1 MEKQF
6 FELLSKSNALEKTGK
21 FLQDEDP
28 EAFELLLKF
37 LVTIEGN
44 FHYLERNEYKNL
56 ARDFLDGQITAD
68 DFSYS
73 FLAIYE
79 GICKKITE
87 LKTEESIELTNFI
100 NKVDRSGLNR
110 LLAKMYGSCDHFGLD
125 PDSSMADEKELK
137 DYAELLLLKLQQE

>member
-87 LKTEESIELTNFI
+87 LKTEESIE
-100 NKVDRSGLNR
+100 
-110 LLAKMYGSCDHFGLD
+110 
-125 PDSSMADEKELK
+125 
-137 DYAELLLLKLQQE
+137 